1 MGIKA
6 EIHTSA
12 YEGSVVSGSLV
23 IAALTTFLGPVG
35 TLIGLGY
42 TAASLIRSN
51 KRANEVM
58 DKIITEKDE
67 KIILEHFAE
76 QLKHSKKKKLEI
88 EIKSHDTA
96 NNSTLSKLLF
106 GNDITKTYYYT
117 KND

>member
-23 IAALTTFLGPVG
+23 IAALTTF
-35 TLIGLGY
+35 
-42 TAASLIRSN
+42 
-51 KRANEVM
+51 
-58 DKIITEKDE
+58 
-67 KIILEHFAE
+67 
-76 QLKHSKKKKLEI
+76 
-88 EIKSHDTA
+88 
-96 NNSTLSKLLF
+96 NSTLSKLLF